1 MERWQRILQEQL
13 LHMPIKDTDKE
24 GIMKF
29 ERLILH
35 NFMRYK
41 GRNELEFSCDE
52 QKNVT
57 VVLGDNTVGK
67 TTIAQAFRFGL
78 YGEIQIENGKIKED
92 YQLLNSDV
100 VSSMDSNARES
111 VFVEIT
117 LSNDEKRYE
126 IHREIAYIRK
136 YPSNVLTESYRKKSL
151 SFSENYGGLKEI
163 PEEEMESVI
172 QEMFPRDLAGYF
184 LFDGEKWNTGNLGG
198 IKENIKESVHKLTGL
213 SSAEKAM
220 FHIADM
226 GKNSAVGK
234 MKAKITGGGAIYD
247 SIQADNDR
255 DIKEVENVETKLETD
270 KKNIVYY
277 ENEIRKIE
285 EFLLNN
291 ESTEAMQKNY
301 KGMEQ
306 LYHAKQRNVECGYKN
321 LMNYFS
327 ENIVAYCAM
336 PMIHRSIALMKKA
349 DMEQKDIPYMK
360 QATIDYLIQKGECI
374 CGAKITNQSEAYR
387 HLMDQRNFLPPASIG
402 LLLNDFEK
410 IARQWERKGEAV
422 KEEIEELALEISKDQ
437 ESFEKTYNQYI
448 ELGRKLDGS
457 ENFEEKRA
465 EQKRLEVQRNSYI
478 RSQGIHEEKIQGLKT
493 RIEHRE
499 KELSSLA
506 LRNAENR
513 KWKSRVE
520 IGKQLYQKIAGD
532 YKKKE
537 KEVFEELNKRIQ
549 INFHQMFNA
558 KDKKIV
564 LDKKYNIKMMY
575 QTEHGYT
582 EEKNL
587 SEGEKIARNFAF
599 ITTIMEYNA
608 EKKKSLKTQD
618 NSTELEPETLPIVLD
633 GPFSKLGAEN
643 IGLIAKILPE
653 IADQVIIFMLEK
665 DWEHTGL
672 EDYVGSRYQI
682 DKESDAKSASLRRCK
697 LSC

>member
-226 GKNSAVGK
+226 GK
-234 MKAKITGGGAIYD
+234 KAMEEQKQRIIQDSVNRTNLIAAARKGDEDAIEMLTMEDMDMY
-247 SIQADNDR
+247 STIS
-255 DIKEVENVETKLETD
+255 
-270 KKNIVYY
+270 
-277 ENEIRKIE
+277 RKIQKEDVFSIVDTYFMPYGVECDHYSVLGEIMECTRVRNRFTGE
-285 EFLLNN
+285 EIFLLKICCN
-291 ESTEAMQKNY
+291 ELTFDVAINIIDMLGEPKVGRRF
-301 KGMEQ
+301 KG
-306 LYHAKQRNVECGYKN
+306 
-321 LMNYFS
+321 
-327 ENIVAYCAM
+327 
-336 PMIHRSIALMKKA
+336 
-349 DMEQKDIPYMK
+349 
-360 QATIDYLIQKGECI
+360 TIWL
-374 CGAKITNQSEAYR
+374 
-387 HLMDQRNFLPPASIG
+387 
-402 LLLNDFEK
+402 
-410 IARQWERKGEAV
+410 
-422 KEEIEELALEISKDQ
+422 
-437 ESFEKTYNQYI
+437 
-448 ELGRKLDGS
+448 
-457 ENFEEKRA
+457 
-465 EQKRLEVQRNSYI
+465 
-478 RSQGIHEEKIQGLKT
+478 QG
-493 RIEHRE
+493 
-499 KELSSLA
+499 
-506 LRNAENR
+506 
-513 KWKSRVE
+513 
-520 IGKQLYQKIAGD
+520 
-532 YKKKE
+532 
-537 KEVFEELNKRIQ
+537 F
-549 INFHQMFNA
+549 INFP
-558 KDKKIV
+558 DSV
-564 LDKKYNIKMMY
+564 
-575 QTEHGYT
+575 
-582 EEKNL
+582 
-587 SEGEKIARNFAF
+587 
-599 ITTIMEYNA
+599 
-608 EKKKSLKTQD
+608 
-618 NSTELEPETLPIVLD
+618 
-633 GPFSKLGAEN
+633 
-643 IGLIAKILPE
+643 
-653 IADQVIIFMLEK
+653 
-665 DWEHTGL
+665 
-672 EDYVGSRYQI
+672 
-682 DKESDAKSASLRRCK
+682 
-697 LSC
+697 